1 MCIAPSWLR
10 SAHDAPLSA
19 HATMSLSAK
28 PAPSRNSSF
37 VLPATTE
44 SMLPTVRSAS
54 KPLTAYT
61 WKTPSTLSPAAVSVE
76 NW

>member
-1 MCIAPSWLR
+1 
-10 SAHDAPLSA
+10 
-19 HATMSLSAK
+19 MSLSAK

-61 WKTPSTLSPAAVSVE
+61 WKMPSPLSPDAVSVE